1 MPLIPLPYYR
11 WLSLASYRYSCNF
24 GRFVFRYYFYFEFSS
39 FFLSSY
45 RSAFCW
51 RYLNRY
57 LHKRS
62 GKKKNRANT
71 WNAMNEN
78 STHTNKNEKRD
89 LFQAFVN
96 VRHSVRLHHRSF
108 KHHYWW
114 GEVTNKK
121 RIYVVGKRARR
132 KKRQEWKKKSKAKT
146 NAPIQRNKQQ
156 TNASK
161 FTKYADFLPFWICMC
176 VFLFRVFA
184 SPFFASLL
192 LFCFFVLLFKRK
204 DIKLPGKSF
213 VQMTTQTTTITTTAI
228 ESILPP
234 MRKQK
239 VHRHGELES
248 KPCRIHG
255 TSDVE
260 VSWIFEQ
267 MRNTIW
273 MMSNY
278 LFNL

>member
-71 WNAMNEN
+71 WNAMNEK
-78 STHTNKNEKRD
+78 STHTKKNEKRD

-132 KKRQEWKKKSKAKT
+132 KKRQEWRKKNQKQKQTHLFKETNSK
-146 NAPIQRNKQQ
+146 Q
-156 TNASK
+156 TQVNSQSMRI
-161 FTKYADFLPFWICMC
+161 FYLFGFVC
-176 VFLFRVFA
+176 VC
-184 SPFFASLL
+184 SFFVSLL
-192 LFCFFVLLFKRK
+192 RLFSHHYYYFVFFCSV
-204 DIKLPGKSF
+204 
-213 VQMTTQTTTITTTAI
+213 V
-228 ESILPP
+228 
-234 MRKQK
+234 
-239 VHRHGELES
+239 
-248 KPCRIHG
+248 
-255 TSDVE
+255 
-260 VSWIFEQ
+260 
-267 MRNTIW
+267 
-273 MMSNY
+273 
-278 LFNL
+278 